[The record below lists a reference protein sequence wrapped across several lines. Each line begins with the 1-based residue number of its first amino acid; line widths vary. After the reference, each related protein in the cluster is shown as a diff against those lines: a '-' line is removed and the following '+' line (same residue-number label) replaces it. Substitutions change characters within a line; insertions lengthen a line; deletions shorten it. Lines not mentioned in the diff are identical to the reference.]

1 VDNLPSSLV
10 AVGFFAVPGTTFC
23 VLAIDDQRDGGGNGG
38 TPRISFNPPPPP
50 PTVDMAVDPVTFN
63 ARAGFAT
70 ITGTYTC
77 GNAEFIDVFGEA
89 RQAVGRFTIVGRHIC
104 RLDPVEPGDDG
115 DGREAGRVLEPQNAT
130 QRPVGSGL
138 AEAGMKSRYS
148 DLGGFPRRSARV
160 RLACRILS

>member
-10 AVGFFAVPGTTFC
+10 AVGFFAVPGTTFY

-38 TPRISFNPPPPP
+38 TLRISFNPPPPP
-50 PTVDMAVDPVTFN
+50 PTVDIAVDPVGTFN
-63 ARAGFAT
+63 ARTGFAT

-104 RLDPVEPGDDG
+104 RLDPVEPADGG

-130 QRPVGSGL
+130 QRPVGV
-138 AEAGMKSRYS
+138 
-148 DLGGFPRRSARV
+148 GFG
-160 RLACRILS
+160 